1 MANITDWLLD
11 AGAPIEAKDN
21 EGNTPLLTAA
31 AAGCTVLCERLLERG
46 APADARFLKYS
57 MTKVEISTVQ

>member
-1 MANITDWLLD
+1 WLLD

-46 APADARFLKYS
+46 APADAR
-57 MTKVEISTVQ
+57 